1 MINYERVNVGDLV
14 VILALSIALM
24 ASLFKGQAELSMSI
38 ASGLLGYIGG
48 AGKHTAEKKGEKR
61 DAWGRGVLPASEF
74 R

>member
-38 ASGLLGYIGG
+38 ASGRLGYIGG
-48 AGKHTAEKKGEKR
+48 AGKHTAEKKGEKTNE
-61 DAWGRGVLPASEF
+61 GIY
-74 R
+74 

>member
-38 ASGLLGYIGG
+38 ASGLLAYIGG
-48 AGKHTAEKKGEKR
+48 AGKHTAEKKGEKTNE
-61 DAWGRGVLPASEF
+61 GIY
-74 R
+74 